1 VDISSFPILSL
12 IIFLPLAG
20 ALVIALIPRRN
31 LAAIRGTALLF
42 ALATWVA
49 SLWLVLGFLPGR
61 DIVASAAGSFQ
72 FVRPWTGS
80 RTSGSSTRWARTAC
94 PWRWSC

>member
-12 IIFLPLAG
+12 IIFLPLVG

-31 LAAIRGTALLF
+31 LGAIRGTALLF

-49 SLWLVLGFLPGR
+49 SL
-61 DIVASAAGSFQ
+61 
-72 FVRPWTGS
+72 
-80 RTSGSSTRWARTAC
+80 
-94 PWRWSC
+94 